1 MHDTEW
7 KIKKKKKLTAATNQ
21 KSEPKKV
28 IAAFPDNDRAYWWDF
43 AIWYEKKQTKM
54 HKNILGVAV

>member
-1 MHDTEW
+1 MHDMEW
-7 KIKKKKKLTAATNQ
+7 KIKKKLTATTNQ

-28 IAAFPDNDRAYWWDF
+28 IAAFPDNDRAYRWDCTF
-43 AIWYEKKQTKM
+43 WYEKKQMKM